1 MTRPLHEET
10 APKALRDDLLAVMK
24 RHAATEPT
32 VLLAAFAH
40 ATGSLYQR
48 TPPSEGTEEELMDLI
63 MENLS
68 LGQQAVIA
76 FQSAKRRRN

>member
-1 MTRPLHEET
+1 MTRPLHHGTVPE
-10 APKALRDDLLAVMK
+10 ALRQDLLAVMK
-24 RHAATEPT
+24 RHQATDPT

-40 ATGSLYQR
+40 ATGSLYQL
-48 TPPSEGTEEELMDLI
+48 TPASAGTEEELMDLI

-76 FQSAKRRRN
+76 HQSAQRRRQ